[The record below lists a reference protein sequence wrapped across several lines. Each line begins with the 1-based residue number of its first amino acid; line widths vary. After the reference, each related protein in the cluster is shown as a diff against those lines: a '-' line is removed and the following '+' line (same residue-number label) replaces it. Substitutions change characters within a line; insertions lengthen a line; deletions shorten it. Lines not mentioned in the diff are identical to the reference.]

1 MLLNAWVFFSS
12 WMDESKVDYV
22 AWAPGEPNFAN
33 DDENCVVMY
42 SNSGKQYTNILLLG
56 LWYNVS
62 FATSLG

>member
-1 MLLNAWVFFSS
+1 M
-12 WMDESKVDYV
+12 DYV